1 MTAPACASGLR
12 RLVRA
17 IGDDLSL
24 ARRLLFPDYSLL
36 VLFAI
41 PGTTGFHS
49 TALTIYLL
57 AGMCVPNDDMDRPME
72 KDDDPLTHLNDFPGR
87 ETA

>member
-1 MTAPACASGLR
+1 
-12 RLVRA
+12 
-17 IGDDLSL
+17 
-24 ARRLLFPDYSLL
+24 L

-41 PGTTGFHS
+41 PGITGFHS
-49 TALTIYLL
+49 TALAIYVL
-57 AGMCVPNDDMDRPME
+57 AGMCVPIDDMDRPME

>member
-1 MTAPACASGLR
+1 M
-12 RLVRA
+12 
-17 IGDDLSL
+17 
-24 ARRLLFPDYSLL
+24 

-41 PGTTGFHS
+41 PGITGFHS

-72 KDDDPLTHLNDFPGR
+72 KDDDPLTRLSDSPEG